1 MEHSARRP
9 IANWNPSRDL
19 WESEQDDLFSEHL
32 VEFSETFPS
41 SGSMRSGRLYVRA
54 TSGPLTVA
62 PESSLLPTP
71 DASMGN
77 GGRMRSQEAIDSKS
91 RQIDLNSLPRL
102 LPTPNASVTQD
113 GEGYETWEAR
123 RQEVLKKGINGNGI
137 EVEYLLPTP
146 RVSMQH
152 GPSQREIDEGNPK
165 RRLETEVELLP
176 TPTASNQNSG
186 KQRNGTGGP
195 SLEEVTS
202 LLPTPRAT
210 DGTKGGPNQRGSS
223 GDQMLPSAVLH
234 VATPLDST
242 TQEDFVLGDAEESAL
257 TPTSDAQISPT
268 PRSQTNSDALLP
280 TPRATR
286 GGSHTETMAL
296 LPTPSVADGMGG
308 HLSRSGARSNEM
320 LLPGVARSLGA
331 RTNPRF
337 ADGSESSDD

>member
-62 PESSLLPTP
+62 PESSLL
-71 DASMGN
+71 
-77 GGRMRSQEAIDSKS
+77 
-91 RQIDLNSLPRL
+91 
-102 LPTPNASVTQD
+102 
-113 GEGYETWEAR
+113 
-123 RQEVLKKGINGNGI
+123 
-137 EVEYLLPTP
+137 EYLLPTP

-223 GDQMLPSAVLH
+223 GDQMLPSAVQ
-234 VATPLDST
+234 D
-242 TQEDFVLGDAEESAL
+242 
-257 TPTSDAQISPT
+257 
-268 PRSQTNSDALLP
+268 LLP

-286 GGSHTETMAL
+286 GGSHTETMSL
-296 LPTPSVADGMGG
+296 LPTPGVAGGGKKIPEGAKWSGKAAYKPDGTKIQV
-308 HLSRSGARSNEM
+308 HLDRIDM
-320 LLPGVARSLGA
+320 LLSTPM
-331 RTNPRF
+331 
-337 ADGSESSDD
+337 DSDELWDN

>member
-223 GDQMLPSAVLH
+223 GDQMLPSAVQ
-234 VATPLDST
+234 D
-242 TQEDFVLGDAEESAL
+242 
-257 TPTSDAQISPT
+257 
-268 PRSQTNSDALLP
+268 LLP

-286 GGSHTETMAL
+286 GGSHTETMSL
-296 LPTPSVADGMGG
+296 LPTPGVAGGGKKIPEGAKWSGKAAYKPDGTKIQV
-308 HLSRSGARSNEM
+308 HLDRIDM
-320 LLPGVARSLGA
+320 LLSTPM
-331 RTNPRF
+331 
-337 ADGSESSDD
+337 DSDELWDN

>member
-91 RQIDLNSLPRL
+91 RQIDLNSLPR
-102 LPTPNASVTQD
+102 
-113 GEGYETWEAR
+113 
-123 RQEVLKKGINGNGI
+123 
-137 EVEYLLPTP
+137 LLPTP

-286 GGSHTETMAL
+286 GGSHTETMSL
-296 LPTPSVADGMGG
+296 LPTPDANMGNG
-308 HLSRSGARSNEM
+308 GRTRSQEVVNDRSRQIDLNNLPR
-320 LLPGVARSLGA
+320 LLNRASTPTTGDELWD
-331 RTNPRF
+331 N
-337 ADGSESSDD
+337 